1 MGLFIT
7 FEGGEG
13 SGKSTQIR
21 LLAERL
27 NNRGIAV
34 VTTREPGGC
43 PISDRIRSILL
54 DAGSR
59 EMTSTA
65 ELLLYAAARAQHV
78 AQLLRPSLESGK
90 VVLCDRYC
98 DATVAYQ
105 GHGRGLD
112 LSLIRTLNDIAT
124 GGLYPDLTL
133 LIDCPAEVGLGRALG
148 RIRKTA
154 PTEQREERFEM
165 EDLAFHNAVRAGYA
179 ALAAA
184 DPGRMVVVDGTAS
197 IADVAAAIETI
208 VLSRLAGR

>member
-27 NNRGIAV
+27 AKRGIGV

-43 PISDRIRSILL
+43 PISDRIRAILL
-54 DAGSR
+54 DADSR

-78 AQLLRPSLESGK
+78 AQILSPALKSEK

-112 LSLIRTLNDIAT
+112 LHLIRTLNDIAT
-124 GGLYPDLTL
+124 GGLYPDLTI
-133 LIDCPAEVGLGRALG
+133 LIDCPVEVGLGRALG

-154 PTEQREERFEM
+154 ATEQREERFEM
-165 EDLAFHNAVRAGYA
+165 EDFSFHNAVRAGYA
-179 ALAAA
+179 SLAAA
-184 DPGRMVVVDGTAS
+184 EPGRIVTVDGTAA

-208 VLSRLAGR
+208 ALSRLAGT